1 MKLVC
6 TEGQEKDRV
15 WNLTGPLLTIGRDSS
30 CDIALDD
37 AELSRVHA
45 EIVGEGDTCIF
56 YDKESLNG
64 CFINNRRVKKKKLKP
79 GDRIRIGSTKI
90 DVLEVGLTTSVNWQ
104 EGESLITSKV
114 PLNLLS
120 NQVEKVVASPKMT
133 QTYPKFKIKKQPPVD
148 KLLRNLKTI
157 YEAGNVINSIHTLYE
172 LFNQIGET
180 LLGVFPDVQR
190 VCILLKEEG
199 RDFEP
204 KFIKNR
210 ADVLPHLFQISRSI
224 VKKSVEE
231 EVCIL
236 ANDAFRDDRF
246 AKSESVAR
254 MNLRS
259 FMCAP
264 LISKGNVLGLIYLD
278 SREKPDCFDE
288 NDVTLLSA
296 LANQSAIAIENSR
309 LYEKIQKAYH
319 QAMLALMNTVEA
331 KDRYTRGHTQRT
343 SHYALGIA
351 QEMGLSEEEC
361 RRIKTAAEVH
371 DIGKIGVRDYI
382 IDKDSTLSTTEFH
395 SVQAHAVTGE
405 NILKPIEYLSFIL
418 PMVRNHHEKY
428 DGSGYPDGLKGEK
441 IPIGARII
449 GAADTFDAMTTQ
461 RPYNKPL
468 TFEKALQKCQSLK
481 RKQFDPDVVDALV
494 KFMTKK
500 K

>member
-15 WNLTGPLLTIGRDSS
+15 WNLAGPLLTLGRDSS

-64 CFINNRRVKKKKLKP
+64 SFINNRRVKKKKLKP